1 MFCQRAAA
9 FPPLAA
15 FLLLVVAFPFAR
27 VLAAP
32 VTFSP
37 CSSSATPYVLKSFDI
52 TPYPAP
58 AGENV
63 EIVAVGK
70 ASIAIPEGST
80 IHTSFKQ
87 GPLTTPERTYNLCSI
102 SEGGECPLA
111 AGSSI
116 TTLMQH
122 EIGRFAGDGIASGRV
137 WVLDPK
143 GNELA
148 CVNIAVETQ
157 SSS

>member
-1 MFCQRAAA
+1 MFRRRTSL
-9 FPPLAA
+9 PPLAA
-15 FLLLVVAFPFAR
+15 LLLLLGASPFAR

-37 CSSSATPYVLKSFDI
+37 CSGSATPYMLQSFDI
-52 TPYPAP
+52 TPYPAR
-58 AGENV
+58 AGETV
-63 EIVAVGK
+63 EVVAVAK
-70 ASIAIPEGST
+70 ASIDMVEGST

-87 GPLTTPERTYNLCSI
+87 GPLTTPEKTYNLCAI
-102 SEGGECPLA
+102 SGGACPLA

-116 TTLMQH
+116 TTVMEH

-143 GNELA
+143 GKELA
-148 CVNIAVETQ
+148 CVNIAVETEAA
-157 SSS
+157 SS

>member
-1 MFCQRAAA
+1 MFRRRATL
-9 FPPLAA
+9 PLLTA
-15 FLLLVVAFPFAR
+15 FLFLMVASPFAR

-37 CSSSATPYVLKSFDI
+37 CSGTTTPYVLEYFDI

-58 AGENV
+58 AGETV
-63 EIVAVGK
+63 EILAVGK
-70 ASIAIPEGST
+70 ASITIAEGST

-87 GPLTTPERTYNLCSI
+87 GPLTTPEKRYNLCST
-102 SEGGECPLA
+102 SGGACPLA

-116 TTLMQH
+116 TTVMQH

-137 WVLDPK
+137 WVLDPAGK
-143 GNELA
+143 ELA
-148 CVNIAVETQ
+148 CVNIAVETR
-157 SSS
+157 SS